1 MRSSFHLLDC
11 YENYD
16 IGENNG
22 ILFLTELMELT
33 VKFMMELME
42 SRTKSLWAELMM
54 EVRLVC
60 GQQFHQ
66 KTASGVFPHT
76 NVIISQA

>member
-1 MRSSFHLLDC
+1 MLL
-11 YENYD
+11 
-16 IGENNG
+16 I
-22 ILFLTELMELT
+22 IMMLVKTTMIIFMKLMELT

-54 EVRLVC
+54 EVRLVG

-66 KTASGVFPHT
+66 KLPGDFSHIQMSSSAKLKPHHST
-76 NVIISQA
+76 S